1 MAEEAKNS
9 GGDAVVA
16 AQGHGAVDVS
26 AGTAVISS
34 DAVQNPGLPPHRKRV
49 TDLDPKREKR
59 AERTV
64 FTLFYISI
72 AGSLGAV
79 LAYMFFPIE
88 SGELGAIRLH
98 TMFVGLGMALA
109 LLAVGI
115 GAVHWGKAIMA
126 DHESI
131 DERHPVAS
139 PAPVRESAAEVFEL
153 ADKESGFSRRSLVRN
168 SLIGA
173 LIAFPLPGI
182 TLLRGLAPQDE
193 DPVEIFKH
201 TMWDKGIR
209 LARDPSGVAIKASDV
224 TIGSAFHVI
233 PETLTHE
240 QFSKLSAEER
250 GGSEHFLDAKAK
262 AIVLLMRLDESE
274 LNELPERK
282 SWSYDG
288 IVAYS
293 KVCTHVGCPVA
304 LYEQHTHHLLCP
316 CHQSQFDVSDHAKVV
331 FGPAK
336 RPLPQLPITVDEE
349 GYLVAQ
355 SDFHEP
361 VGPSYWERLK

>member
-1 MAEEAKNS
+1 MAEEANNN
-9 GGDAVVA
+9 GGESAVVA
-16 AQGHGAVDVS
+16 AQGHGGGEA
-26 AGTAVISS
+26 AGTAVIVN

-49 TDLDPKREKR
+49 TDLDPKKEKR

-64 FTLFYISI
+64 YTLFYLSI

-79 LAYMFFPIE
+79 IAYMAFPIE
-88 SGELGAIRLH
+88 DGDLMSIRLQ

-115 GAVHWGKAIMA
+115 GAVHWGKALMA

-131 DERHPVAS
+131 DVRHPVQSDEPTREAS
-139 PAPVRESAAEVFEL
+139 LEVFEL

-182 TLLRGLAPQDE
+182 TLLRSLAPQDE
-193 DPVEIFKH
+193 NPVTLLRH
-201 TMWDKGIR
+201 TMWDKGVR
-209 LARDPSGVAIKASDV
+209 LTRDPSGVPIKASDV

-233 PETLTHE
+233 PEGLNDVEHN
-240 QFSKLSAEER
+240 KLNE
-250 GGSEHFLDAKAK
+250 KAK
-262 AIVLLMRLDESE
+262 AIVLLMRLDQKD
-274 LNELPERK
+274 LKELPERK
-282 SWSYDG
+282 NWSYDG

-316 CHQSQFDVSDHAKVV
+316 CHQSQFDVSEHAKVI

-336 RPLPQLPITVDEE
+336 RPLPQLPITVDDE

-361 VGPSYWERLK
+361 VGPSFWERLK

>member
-1 MAEEAKNS
+1 MAEEAKTS
-9 GGDAVVA
+9 GSALA
-16 AQGHGAVDVS
+16 PQAHGHGEVAV
-26 AGTAVISS
+26 GTAVVSP
-34 DAVQNPGLPPHRKRV
+34 DAVQNPGLPPHRQRV
-49 TDLDPKREKR
+49 TDVDGKKEKR
-59 AERTV
+59 AERIV
-64 FTLFYISI
+64 YTLFYLSI
-72 AGSLGAV
+72 AGSLAAV

-88 SGELGAIRLH
+88 TGDLMAIRLH
-98 TMFVGLGMALA
+98 TMFVGIGMTLA

-115 GAVHWGKAIMA
+115 GAVHWAKALMA

-139 PAPVRESAAEVFEL
+139 DQETRDGSAEVFQL
-153 ADKESGFSRRSLVRN
+153 ADQESGFSRRTLVRN

-182 TLLRGLAPQDE
+182 TLLRSLAPQDQ
-193 DPVEIFKH
+193 DPVALLKH
-201 TMWDKGIR
+201 TMWDEGVR
-209 LARDPSGVAIKASDV
+209 LARDTGGASVGGAIRAADV
-224 TIGSAFHVI
+224 TIGSVFHVV
-233 PETLTHE
+233 PENLSQATHP
-240 QFSKLSAEER
+240 
-250 GGSEHFLDAKAK
+250 LDEKAK
-262 AIVLLMRLDESE
+262 AIVLLMRLDPSE
-274 LNELPERK
+274 LNEAEDRK
-282 SWSYDG
+282 SWSYNG

-316 CHQSQFDVSDHAKVV
+316 CHQSQFDVTDHARVI

-336 RPLPQLPITVDEE
+336 RPLPQLPITVDDE

-361 VGPSYWERLK
+361 VGPSFWERLK